1 MTGLVLE
8 GGGARG
14 AYQIGAFRALQEI
27 GVEIK
32 GIAGT
37 SVGALNGAMIAQG
50 ELDKAYQLW
59 WDLNPARVFS
69 LDTRG
74 LEQLNNLALSVD
86 NLPRLLKKVRE
97 VFNDGGLDITPLR
110 ELVAEVINEDR
121 IRHSGIDFGLVAV
134 SLSDLKP
141 LELFVEDI
149 PPGKLTDYLLAS
161 ASFPGFKVDPVEGK
175 RLIDGGLHDNMPVS
189 LLVAKG
195 YDDIIVIRT
204 HGPGRHRRVRKKGLR
219 LTYITPSDDLGGILN
234 FQQDSARSNINMGY
248 YDALRVFK
256 NLQGRRYYLQPWDN
270 DYFLDL
276 LLELDEDIV
285 RDIGKAL
292 GFRGGSYKR
301 MLFEQI
307 IPRYCDLLGI
317 DHEADYEEVGLM
329 LLEEIARRCPID
341 RFQIFELDEFV
352 KLIKSSY
359 QPRTQGK
366 LQRMPDLVK
375 QNRILSRTIKGTIL
389 DDTIDRLFKNLGRE
403 VTGN

>member
-27 GVEIK
+27 GIEIK

-50 ELDKAYQLW
+50 ELEKAYQLW

-69 LDTRG
+69 LDSRE
-74 LEQLNNLALSVD
+74 LEQLNNLALNVD

-110 ELVAEVINEDR
+110 ELVVEMIDEER

-141 LELFVEDI
+141 LELFMEDI
-149 PPGKLTDYLLAS
+149 PPGMLTDYLLAS

-204 HGPGRHRRVRKKGLR
+204 HGPGRHRRVRKKGLH
-219 LTYITPSDDLGGILN
+219 LTYITPSDDLGGVLN
-234 FQQDSARSNINMGY
+234 FQQDSARGNINMGY

-270 DYFLDL
+270 NYFLDL

-301 MLFEQI
+301 MLLEKI

-389 DDTIDRLFKNLGRE
+389 DDTIDRLFKNLGRD